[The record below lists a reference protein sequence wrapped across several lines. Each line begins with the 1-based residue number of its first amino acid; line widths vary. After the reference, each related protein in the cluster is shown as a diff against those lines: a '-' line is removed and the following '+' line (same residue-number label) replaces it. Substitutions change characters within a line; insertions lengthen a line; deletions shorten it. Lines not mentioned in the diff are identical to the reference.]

1 MALAEA
7 IILYNLDRYPQ
18 RSVPSHSCSGL
29 PADIPPSVIFLF
41 FQGRLYAKKTQ
52 AGLAVKAFQAG
63 IKVQREYI
71 QLQHLCYWDLGLV
84 SLAIGDYKK
93 SYEAFNILE
102 KESNW
107 SRAIYS
113 YAKAVSL
120 YEEGKDPARAAK
132 MMKGVPSLIQRIA
145 GKTVP
150 LEVSPLPPSPPSCT
164 HPDMFPEICRE
175 TSSQVHGPGQLPH
188 PRRSRTLLRPLLPLL
203 RPSRRPLRTT
213 PHGCELRSL

>member
-1 MALAEA
+1 MRRITPTDMALAEA

-18 RSVPSHSCSGL
+18 RSVPSPWFSQ
-29 PADIPPSVIFLF
+29 PPSDTSFSVIFLF
-41 FQGRLYAKKTQ
+41 FQGRMYAKKTQ
-52 AGLAVKAFQAG
+52 AGLAVKSFQAG

-120 YEEGKDPARAAK
+120 YEEGKDPVRAAK

-150 LEVSPLPPSPPSCT
+150 LEVS
-164 HPDMFPEICRE
+164 
-175 TSSQVHGPGQLPH
+175 
-188 PRRSRTLLRPLLPLL
+188 LLP
-203 RPSRRPLRTT
+203 SS
-213 PHGCELRSL
+213 SLS